1 MVEPK
6 QQVVQVVK
14 RFGLCGGMEEYVFR
28 LSENLIS
35 LGRKVFVLCEEK
47 VNLPETCRAEV
58 IKLDKTTRKPRWLSH
73 LLFSQKVD
81 RWIRMNA
88 GPARIVHSHER
99 IACHHVTTIHSAL
112 FNFPRKG
119 FPSIR
124 KFFNEMLEK
133 RELHAKTLRS
143 IVPVSDVIRRQITLK
158 FPLCQ
163 SKLSSPIHPGISEIS
178 IPEKNKDPNAPKC
191 IGFMGEEWKRKGLPK
206 VIEIWRE
213 LKRMGLNYE
222 LVLAGFHPSKNL
234 GLSAQ
239 EIENVT
245 ILGWLSDKVKFY
257 SQIDLLLHPAKRE
270 AYGMVI
276 AEAASLGIPFIC
288 SSECGASCLAKDS
301 FGKAIPENSPIN
313 VWAEGVTSVME
324 RDAKIEQT
332 YSRSWRVVAEEY
344 DRLYESLGT
353 FRQEN

>member
-1 MVEPK
+1 MAESR

-47 VNLPETCRAEV
+47 VNLPETCRTEV
-58 IKLDKTTRKPRWLSH
+58 IELSKATSKPRWLSH

-88 GPARIVHSHER
+88 APARIVHSHER

-124 KFFNEMLEK
+124 KYFNEMLEE
-133 RELHAKTLRS
+133 RELHAKLLGS
-143 IVPVSDVIRRQITLK
+143 IVPVSDVIRRQITQK

-163 SKLSSPIHPGISEIS
+163 SKLSSPIHPGINEIL
-178 IPEKNKDPNAPKC
+178 IHGKNKDANAPKC
-191 IGFMGEEWKRKGLPK
+191 IGFMGEEWRRKGLPK
-206 VIEIWRE
+206 VIGIWRE
-213 LKRMGLNYE
+213 LKRMGINNH
-222 LVLAGFHPSKNL
+222 LVLAGFPPSENI

-239 EIENVT
+239 EMENVT

-276 AEAASLGIPFIC
+276 AEAASIGIPFVC
-288 SSECGASCLAKDS
+288 SSECGASILAKDS
-301 FGKAIPENSPIN
+301 FGEAIPENSPIH
-313 VWAEGVTSVME
+313 VWTEEVIRVMK
-324 RDAKIEQT
+324 RDAKSEHT
-332 YSRSWRVVAEEY
+332 YKRSWRIVAEEY
-344 DRLYESLGT
+344 DRLYASLEISS
-353 FRQEN
+353 QEG